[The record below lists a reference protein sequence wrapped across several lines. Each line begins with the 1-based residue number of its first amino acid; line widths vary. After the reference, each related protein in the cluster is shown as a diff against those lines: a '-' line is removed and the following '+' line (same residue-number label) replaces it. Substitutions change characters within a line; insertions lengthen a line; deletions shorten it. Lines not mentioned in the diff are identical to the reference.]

1 MSCARALGLAVA
13 QAHGRTET
21 AYLHKGFTGQA
32 LSCAEAEAAAKE
44 DEASNGKNVTCAV
57 DLSEVPTD
65 QLIAEIHSRGL
76 TARE

>member
-1 MSCARALGLAVA
+1 MACARTLEGAVA
-13 QAHGRTET
+13 QAQRRAEM
-21 AYLHKGFTGQA
+21 ADLHKSYAGQA
-32 LSCAEAEAAAKE
+32 LSCAEDEAAAKE
-44 DEASNGKNVTCAV
+44 DEASNDTNATCAV